1 MQSRDAIRRWLLASV
16 FAALTQQAGAQTLSE
31 VSVAVQGD
39 DVVAHVSFA
48 GSVRLVQQSPTVPT
62 QFVQLQ
68 IELLTADEAMLKQ
81 MVSES
86 RHVAAAGTTPE
97 FTLVLNAAP
106 NTRMRQMTLQLRE
119 VTQVRARQGKSP
131 NVIDIVLVGNAAAHP
146 TPAPAGTPA
155 GALASAEVEARAT
168 ELMASARDAVSKGR
182 TEAAISQLNQLLL
195 LPPNSA
201 TQDAQEMMGLAWER
215 SGDLARAKMEY
226 QLYLKL
232 FSSGEGAQRV
242 AQRLASMGVAPTKP
256 EAPAPV
262 AEALAAQQPGVKY
275 SGSVAQYY
283 FGGRSRSQSL
293 VNLDSGIDQSTLTKT
308 TESAL
313 VTNLDLGARYT
324 TETSDIR
331 AVFRG
336 TGSANLSETSNNT
349 SILNAAYV
357 DYRQTASG
365 LAARVGRQS
374 AINGGLLGMF
384 DGVSLTYPV
393 RPGLRVNVMGGV
405 PANPLV
411 SAPAERLFAAMVEAD
426 SIVGNLS
433 GDMYLLNQST
443 EGVANRRAIG
453 TELRYSDER
462 GSLYA
467 LLDYDQ
473 LFHAVNAFSVQGSM
487 QGAGQTTYTLLLD
500 SRKAPSLQV
509 TNALI
514 STGAASLN
522 ALLQTQSMEEV
533 LAAARA
539 TTAQARQI
547 LFSVSKPLGE
557 KWQATGDIRFSDI
570 GELPAVGNFEAT
582 PATGAQYGLSLQ
594 LTGSNLYSRRD
605 INNFNLSLLST
616 PFFHGAQLAYNNL
629 TGFADGK
636 ITLEPSMRVYVQQ
649 DVQGSRMTR
658 VTPGL
663 RASYNLSKRT
673 SVMGE
678 CMVEHS
684 TNQGPTNQD
693 TTNSVFFYF
702 GVRHELF

>member
-86 RHVAAAGTTPE
+86 RHVAAAGATPE

-131 NVIDIVLVGNAAAHP
+131 NVIDIVLIGNASAHS

-155 GALASAEVEARAT
+155 GTLASAEVEARAT

-256 EAPAPV
+256 EAPAQATEP
-262 AEALAAQQPGVKY
+262 LAAQQSGVKY
-275 SGSVAQYY
+275 TGSVAQYY
-283 FGGRSRSQSL
+283 FGGKSRSQSL

-411 SAPAERLFAAMVEAD
+411 SAPGERLFAAMVEAD

-433 GDMYLLNQST
+433 GDMYILNQST
-443 EGVANRRAIG
+443 EGIANRRAIG

-514 STGAASLN
+514 SSGAASLN

-616 PFFHGAQLAYNNL
+616 PIFHGAQLAYNNL
-629 TGFADGK
+629 TGFADSK